1 MAGETWQQTWQVG
14 KETTEGTSVAA
25 TKKVYWT
32 GAPERVRNAHL
43 IEVQTGTRNMAID
56 QQLRAVEATAKVAS
70 PLSAGEIV
78 EWLLAGLKGGVTGVQ
93 NATTGQ
99 YDWTFVNA
107 STAAHV
113 LDPQTIEWY
122 DGVRGWELNGAK
134 IDELKFSG
142 TISGEV
148 TVEATYFA
156 RDMVQASITGSLT
169 DRVPL
174 YIEGWEAALYIDSF
188 GGTAGSTIKAGTL
201 ISWSITIKNNLSRKY
216 YGDNTTAAGGIVLGK
231 FDVEAEFVFEANS
244 IGYVEYQAWDAATKK
259 LVRLVLGNNGAVI
272 GTSSVKPQVKFDI
285 PGAYAMADLSGDD
298 AGTKVYKLTLNS
310 IYDPT
315 NAFAFKAIVSNGLA
329 TAY

>member
-1 MAGETWQQTWQVG
+1 M
-14 KETTEGTSVAA
+14 
-25 TKKVYWT
+25 
-32 GAPERVRNAHL
+32 RNARL
-43 IEVQTGTRNMAID
+43 VEVQTGTRSQAID
-56 QQLRAVEATAKVAS
+56 QQLRAVEATAKVSA

-107 STAAHV
+107 NTASHV
-113 LDPQTIEWY
+113 LDPQTIEWH
-122 DGVRGWELNGAK
+122 DGQRGWELNGAK

-142 TISGEV
+142 AVSGDV

-156 RDMVQASITGSLT
+156 RDMVQATITAALT

-174 YIEGWEAALYIDSF
+174 YVSGWEAALYIDTF
-188 GGTAGSTIKAGTL
+188 GGTAGSTIKAATL

-231 FDVEAEFVFEANS
+231 FDVEAEFVFEANA
-244 IGYVEYQAWDAATKK
+244 IGYAEYQNWDAATKR
-259 LVRLVLGNNGAVI
+259 LIRLVLGNNGAVI

-298 AGTKVYKLTLNS
+298 ENTKVYKLTLNS
-310 IYDPT
+310 IYDVT
-315 NAFAFKAIVSNGLA
+315 NAFMFKATVANGLA